1 MLRVTAAGSS
11 GRWTRSVRIK
21 VIIDLELFSKLQC
34 YLYLEVRC
42 VTEIPRVVKMI
53 DKVLKENVFVNFVLT
68 NFRMFLKWFC
78 SVTLTL

>member
-21 VIIDLELFSKLQC
+21 VIIDLELFINLKC
-34 YLYLEVRC
+34 YLYIEVRC
-42 VTEIPRVVKMI
+42 VTEIPRVVKMM
-53 DKVLKENVFVNFVLT
+53 DKVLKEKVFISLLLT

-78 SVTLTL
+78 SVILTL